1 MGNFKLRH
9 QYRKMDFFLGGEQ
22 DIRDIPKLLWLTMS
36 AIRNGMSGKD
46 KLTIEDL
53 WKELHVELFPTKKKL
68 AQRKAEKGSEEEL
81 RYLREFISVLPE
93 QLQAVILSTRKG
105 LVDDYTKIHL
115 KPAYD
120 ILEQTYKE
128 LAPTISASHEVD
140 PLLFM
145 MDTDKEAK
153 DGSEADG
160 DEQKEAGERA
170 KPISPFDAEMAK
182 KMTEKV
188 DSWNDEKLYKIA
200 GKMFNSEIN
209 FIKIQR

>member
-1 MGNFKLRH
+1 M
-9 QYRKMDFFLGGEQ
+9 FLQ

-36 AIRNGMSGKD
+36 AIRNGMTGKE
-46 KLTIEDL
+46 KFTIEDL

-68 AQRKAEKGSEEEL
+68 AERKAEKGSEEEL

-120 ILEQTYKE
+120 ILEQAYKE

-140 PLLFM
+140 PLLSM
-145 MDTDKEAK
+145 MDVDKEAK
-153 DGSEADG
+153 DGAEASG
-160 DEQKEAGERA
+160 EQKEAGERA
-170 KPISPFDAEMAK
+170 KPVSAFDKEMAK
-182 KMTEKV
+182 KMREKV
-188 DSWNDEKLYKIA
+188 DSWDDEKIYKIA
-200 GKMFNSEIN
+200 GKMFNSELN